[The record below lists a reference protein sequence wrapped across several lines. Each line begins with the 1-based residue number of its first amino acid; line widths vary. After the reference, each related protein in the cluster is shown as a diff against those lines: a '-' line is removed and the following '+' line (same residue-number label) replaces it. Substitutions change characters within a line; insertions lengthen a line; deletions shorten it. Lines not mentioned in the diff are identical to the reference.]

1 MMPKTSHRY
10 RVIRVATTLIVMAG
24 LLLLG
29 ASLTAQTPLAQASD
43 EQGLEGTWRV
53 QVTLYNCAA
62 SAAGA
67 TFRSLLSFAPG
78 GTLTEATASPAFQP
92 GQRGPGHGIWSHTG
106 AHSYRAVSEAFIL
119 FATAPNPPA
128 PGFQRGT
135 QRITQQ
141 IEVNKDQFTA
151 VASIQFLDDADQVV
165 TTGCARASGQR
176 FTE

>member
-1 MMPKTSHRY
+1 MTSRTSHRY
-10 RVIRVATTLIVMAG
+10 RLATALILMAG
-24 LLLLG
+24 LLVLG

-43 EQGLEGTWRV
+43 EHGLEGTWRV
-53 QVTLYNCAA
+53 QVTLYNCATG
-62 SAAGA
+62 AAGA

-78 GTLTEATASPAFQP
+78 GTLTESTASPAFQP
-92 GQRGPGHGIWSHTG
+92 GQRGPGHGIWSHTS

-141 IEVNKDQFTA
+141 IEVNEDQFTA
-151 VASIQFLDDADQVV
+151 IASIQFLDEANQAVM
-165 TTGCARASGQR
+165 TGCAQASGQR